1 MVTKPFQDFVSFM
14 SSKNYVEP
22 DNGGKYGAT
31 AGGDGEA
38 KAEDGEDAAAVEEEG
53 DAGDDDDAGSDDD
66 EDDDDNEE
74 EDDED
79 EDEE

>member
-38 KAEDGEDAAAVEEEG
+38 TAEEGEDGAEDAVTPVSEEE
-53 DAGDDDDAGSDDD
+53 DDNVDDDDGDDDD
-66 EDDDDNEE
+66 
-74 EDDED
+74 DDED